1 MRLEGSIPPGS
12 EGRSLIQRINEKLA
26 TIYGALIKVPREVR
40 ILQTSAAQ
48 AGDSFV
54 VAHNL
59 GVVPDDFDYSVPVD
73 TRMWATEDDKRSWT
87 ESSMRVRC
95 GAASIVCTVV
105 PKSWR

>member
-1 MRLEGSIPPGS
+1 MRLEGSVPPTDDA
-12 EGRSLIQRINEKLA
+12 RSLVRRINEKLVA
-26 TIYGALIKVPREVR
+26 IYGALVKVPREVR
-40 ILQTSAAQ
+40 ILQTSAAA

-73 TRMWATEDDKRSWT
+73 TRMWATEDDKRGWT

-95 GAASIVCTVV
+95 GAASVICTVV